1 MPGGAPCWTYEVE
14 WQGNYKNSFEPA
26 ACLVGWE
33 KEMKEVDKNVA
44 QRLLLPKVKPA
55 AEALKAREAAAKKKA
70 EDTQKRVVRLKRL
83 KARRARAGD
92 AEGEGG
98 DEEELEDADGEE
110 NDDDEETDEAL
121 DDAAITAELE
131 RLEGFLRMFTG
142 GAAAVGAMAAAAAAA
157 GDELAE
163 ATDAG
168 GAPL

>member
-14 WQGNYKNSFEPA
+14 RQGNYKKSFEPA

-33 KEMKEVDKNVA
+33 KEMKEVDEKVA

-92 AEGEGG
+92 
-98 DEEELEDADGEE
+98 EEELEDADGEE

-121 DDAAITAELE
+121 ESVRVCVILLTTL
-131 RLEGFLRMFTG
+131 TTI
-142 GAAAVGAMAAAAAAA
+142 AMAN
-157 GDELAE
+157 
-163 ATDAG
+163 T
-168 GAPL
+168 

>member
-1 MPGGAPCWTYEVE
+1 MSWTYEVE

-83 KARRARAGD
+83 KTRRARAGD
-92 AEGEGG
+92 AKGEGG
-98 DEEELEDADGEE
+98 DEEELERVATKRSSKMPMARRTTMTRRRMRPSRVYEC
-110 NDDDEETDEAL
+110 AL
-121 DDAAITAELE
+121 YC
-131 RLEGFLRMFTG
+131 
-142 GAAAVGAMAAAAAAA
+142 
-157 GDELAE
+157 
-163 ATDAG
+163 
-168 GAPL
+168 

>member
-33 KEMKEVDKNVA
+33 KEMKEVDEKVA

-83 KARRARAGD
+83 KARRARAR
-92 AEGEGG
+92 AMQKARVATKKSSKMPMARRTTMTRRRMRPSRVYEC
-98 DEEELEDADGEE
+98 
-110 NDDDEETDEAL
+110 AL
-121 DDAAITAELE
+121 YC
-131 RLEGFLRMFTG
+131 
-142 GAAAVGAMAAAAAAA
+142 
-157 GDELAE
+157 
-163 ATDAG
+163 
-168 GAPL
+168 